1 MKNSILAQCWFR
13 DDEFS
18 NFFTSLEDADIKMTE
33 SAVILRQI
41 FGEVMAGIATF
52 DGDTGFR
59 NPVEL
64 SGDRQIGDLWKGFGS
79 NAAINAI
86 CKEALRRGAKY
97 SEMKAFLRAI
107 AGERL
112 SYGTWF
118 RTDALLKMV
127 SRIHYNMNGEEY
139 TDGAVEDGKI
149 LHFLGKKAHRVGR
162 AYFVEDLT
170 GCSHF
175 PTASDGTMWVK
186 K

>member
-33 SAVILRQI
+33 SAAILRQL

-52 DGDTGFR
+52 GGDTGFR
-59 NPVEL
+59 NPVGL
-64 SGDRQIGDLWKGFGS
+64 SGNREVGDLWRNFGS
-79 NAAINAI
+79 SAGVNAI
-86 CKEALRRGAKY
+86 CLEALRRGAKY
-97 SEMKAFLRAI
+97 IEIKKFLRAI

-118 RTDALLKMV
+118 QTDALLKMA
-127 SRIHYNMNGEEY
+127 SRIHYDMNGGEY

-162 AYFVEDLT
+162 AYFVEDLN

-175 PTASDGTMWVK
+175 PTASDGAMWVK